1 MMFRLLN
8 ALERVV
14 SLENVVGNIA
24 VNLSS
29 QLQIIVEKIETLDQ
43 KVEALRKVNVH
54 KMAAADFDHHKSV
67 VETIFKELPVK
78 SMDVSLRDNTLA
90 ISLVTFRLFFL
101 LFTFFYLNHLFNSH
115 RYCFLS
121 KNLKQ
126 LKLSTNYFIS

>member
-67 VETIFKELPVK
+67 VETNFKELPVK
-78 SMDVSLRDNTLA
+78 STTVVEAMDVSLRDNTLA

-101 LFTFFYLNHLFNSH
+101 LFKFFILIICSIHTGFVFC
-115 RYCFLS
+115 R
-121 KNLKQ
+121 K
-126 LKLSTNYFIS
+126 T

>member
-67 VETIFKELPVK
+67 VETNFKELPVK
-78 SMDVSLRDNTLA
+78 STTVVEAMDVSLRDNQPGLRQRDKT
-90 ISLVTFRLFFL
+90 
-101 LFTFFYLNHLFNSH
+101 
-115 RYCFLS
+115 YCRRQYYCDKALRRKHGSF
-121 KNLKQ
+121 
-126 LKLSTNYFIS
+126 